1 MTGVHCTACRITEGE
16 ASDGTDGQRKSGDP
30 AHADNTGAARPEP
43 MRLLQEA
50 FKQLDPPVQQ
60 AVGLLDRKAK
70 IENQLATLG
79 VAVTAEA
86 EEFRK

>member
-1 MTGVHCTACRITEGE
+1 MELTAKEKAVILHMRMTPEQREIQRRAQRESYL
-16 ASDGTDGQRKSGDP
+16 AS
-30 AHADNTGAARPEP
+30 RPEP

-60 AVGLLDRKAK
+60 AVGLLDRKAR
-70 IENQLATLG
+70 IENRLTALG